1 MNPKELI
8 EFMAIAEKLKCN
20 TRHSWTSTGRHESVA
35 EHSWRLTM
43 LAYFV
48 QDEFPEA
55 DINKVIQMC
64 IFHDLGEAITGDIPA
79 FYKTQQDEETE
90 NKRIEELLET
100 LPDYY
105 QRKLIPLFREMNEL
119 QTPEARIYKALDK
132 MEAIIQHNEADLSTW
147 IPLEYEANLEYG
159 TEAVAFSDYMK
170 KLKEEI
176 AKDSRKKIAD
186 FKANRSP
193 EPR

>member
-1 MNPKELI
+1 MDPKELI
-8 EFMAIAEKLKCN
+8 GFMAIAEKLKCN

-48 QDEFPEA
+48 QDEFPEV

-64 IFHDLGEAITGDIPA
+64 IFHDLGEAVTGDIPA
-79 FYKTQQDEETE
+79 FYKTQQDEDTE
-90 NKRIEELLET
+90 NEKIAELLT
-100 LPDYY
+100 ALPDYY
-105 QRKLIPLFREMNEL
+105 RQKLIPLFREMNEL
-119 QTPEARIYKALDK
+119 QTPEAQIYKALDK

-147 IPLEYEANLEYG
+147 LPLEYEANLEYG
-159 TEAVAFSDYMK
+159 AEAVAFSEYMK

-186 FKANRSP
+186 SEADRSAK
-193 EPR
+193 RR

>member
-1 MNPKELI
+1 MDPKELI
-8 EFMAIAEKLKCN
+8 GLMALAEKLKCN

-35 EHSWRLTM
+35 EHSWRLAL

-55 DINKVIQMC
+55 DIDKVIRMC

-79 FYKTQQDEETE
+79 FYKTQRDEDTE
-90 NKRIEELLET
+90 NEKIAELLNT
-100 LPDYY
+100 LPEYY
-105 QRKLIPLFREMNEL
+105 RQKLIPLFREMNEL
-119 QTPEARIYKALDK
+119 QTIEARIYKALDK

-147 IPLEYEANLEYG
+147 LPLEHQANLEYG

-170 KLKEEI
+170 RLKEEI
-176 AKDSRKKIAD
+176 RQDSLKKIAASGSQE
-186 FKANRSP
+186 K
-193 EPR
+193 